1 MRLVS
6 YDGLF
11 DVLYDNV
18 MLFVEERGEAYAIR
32 AYITENTPAP
42 IMGVYET
49 RKRTFQV
56 LGVLRGKY
64 GLMDVSV
71 FYFPQE

>member
-18 MLFVEERGEAYAIR
+18 ILLVEEFGEAYAIR
-32 AYITENTPAP
+32 AIITENMP
-42 IMGVYET
+42 
-49 RKRTFQV
+49 
-56 LGVLRGKY
+56 
-64 GLMDVSV
+64 S
-71 FYFPQE
+71 